1 MFSHNA
7 VTMRKVEVV
16 RVFYEPYLVK
26 IVAEAHAQKNAAY
39 ISNKDENML

>member
-1 MFSHNA
+1 
-7 VTMRKVEVV
+7 MRKVGVV

-26 IVAEAHAQKNAAY
+26 IVAEAHAQRNAAH